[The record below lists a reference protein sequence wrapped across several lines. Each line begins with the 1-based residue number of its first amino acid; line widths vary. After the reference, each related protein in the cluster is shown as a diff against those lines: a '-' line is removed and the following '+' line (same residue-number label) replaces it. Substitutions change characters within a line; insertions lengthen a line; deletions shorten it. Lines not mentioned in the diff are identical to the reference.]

1 MLMEK
6 MSAEELRKE
15 IYTNEDGE
23 RVLDLRNKGL
33 SKVPEA
39 VTDLTELENLTC
51 QIFIWKNYQQVLT
64 S

>member
-1 MLMEK
+1 MENI
-6 MSAEELRKE
+6 SAEKLRKL
-15 IYTNEDGE
+15 IYTYDDGD
-23 RVLDLRNKGL
+23 RVLYLRGKGL

>member
-1 MLMEK
+1 MENI
-6 MSAEELRKE
+6 SAEQLRELIFTKRF
-15 IYTNEDGE
+15 TG
-23 RVLDLRNKGL
+23 RVLDLSGKGL

>member
-1 MLMEK
+1 MENI
-6 MSAEELRKE
+6 SAEKLRKL
-15 IYTNEDGE
+15 IYIDGVGDM
-23 RVLDLRNKGL
+23 VLRLSGAGL

>member
-1 MLMEK
+1 MENI
-6 MSAEELRKE
+6 SAEKLRE
-15 IYTNEDGE
+15 MIYTDDFFGKAL
-23 RVLDLRNKGL
+23 VLRGKGL

>member
-1 MLMEK
+1 MENI
-6 MSAEELRKE
+6 SAEKLRE
-15 IYTNEDGE
+15 MIRDGI
-23 RVLDLRNKGL
+23 LGKALYLSGKGL